1 MNSLLLPGVSFPQ
14 GVAIERRPDANLV
27 SRSKLKFKVMNS
39 LLLPGVSF
47 PQGVAIERRPD
58 ANLVSRSKLKI

>member
-14 GVAIERRPDANLV
+14 GVAIERRPDSNLV

-39 LLLPGVSF
+39 LL
-47 PQGVAIERRPD
+47 
-58 ANLVSRSKLKI
+58 